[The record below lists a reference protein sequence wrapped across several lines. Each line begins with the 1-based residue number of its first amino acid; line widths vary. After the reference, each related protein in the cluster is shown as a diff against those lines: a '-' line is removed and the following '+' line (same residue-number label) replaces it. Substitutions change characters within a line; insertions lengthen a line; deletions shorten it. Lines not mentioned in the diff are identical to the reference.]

1 MSARTRLSVAVA
13 STLLVAYVFVGSV
26 LGRVMGDSSYT
37 QLAIF
42 NEVVRVVIDSYVEP
56 IDMSRTMAGARLGL
70 TDALDGDSAYLDAA
84 AYAAYKQGARAEGEI
99 GVVVTRRYTFL
110 AVVSARPGSPAEKA
124 GVKAGD
130 IVKTIDGKHTRTI
143 SPQVAQRLLSGP
155 IGSSVKLTLLRAGT
169 DPIDVTVARDRLS
182 ALAPTSDWVEP
193 GTARI
198 RVPEVSA
205 SAAQQVRSQIDAVKK
220 QGAERLV
227 LDLRGSAWGDPAEA
241 VKVAE
246 LVTSGST
253 TVAKL
258 AGRKQEEKVFQSDPA
273 RVAWT
278 GPLAV
283 LVDRGTAGGA
293 ELVAA
298 SVLEGERAP
307 VIGEHTAGRAGVQQT
322 VDLPDGG
329 LVITVAT
336 YRTGKGE
343 QLHGKGVKPSVP
355 VNVEREAADEPE
367 GAPKPD
373 AILQKALEELKNPDH
388 SRTEKAA

>member
-1 MSARTRLSVAVA
+1 MSARTRLSVAVL
-13 STLLVAYVFVGSV
+13 STALVAYVFVGSV

-42 NEVVRVVIDSYVEP
+42 NEVVRFVIDAYVEP
-56 IDMSRTMAGARLGL
+56 VDLERTMAGARLGL

-84 AYAAYKQGARAEGEI
+84 AFAAYKQGAAAEAEI
-99 GVVVTRRYTFL
+99 GVVLTRRYTFL

-143 SPQVAQRLLSGP
+143 STQVAQRMLSGSA
-155 IGSSVKLTLLRAGT
+155 GSSVKLTLLRAGV
-169 DPIDVTVARDRLS
+169 DPVDVTVTRDRL
-182 ALAPTSDWVEP
+182 AAVAPTSDWVEP

-198 RVPEVSA
+198 KVPEVSA
-205 SAAQQVRSQIDAVKK
+205 RAAEQVRTQIDAVKK

-246 LVTSGST
+246 LVSKGGV
-253 TVAKL
+253 VAKL
-258 AGRKQEEKVFQSDPA
+258 AGRKQPERVFESDPA
-273 RVAWT
+273 QVAWT

-298 SVLEGERAP
+298 NVLEAERAA
-307 VIGEHTAGRAGVQQT
+307 VVGEHTAGRAGVQQAL
-322 VDLPDGG
+322 DLPDGG
-329 LVITVAT
+329 LVLTVAT

-343 QLHGKGVKPSVP
+343 QLHGKGVKPSVA
-355 VNVEREAADEPE
+355 VNVERETADLPDDV
-367 GAPKPD
+367 PKPD
-373 AILQKALEELKNPDH
+373 VILKKALEELKEP
-388 SRTEKAA
+388 SEPKKAA